1 MVFAARDLSKP
12 NTDALA
18 MEEHGNEMKV
28 TKRGRK
34 IDEGAGEGVEAAS
47 TNPSQLL
54 NSSPFLKKASLEA
67 CVTLRINRDRE
78 TIDLWILKRFMDF
91 ELRMSKKY
99 IYLFILC

>member
-34 IDEGAGEGVEAAS
+34 IDEGAGEGWWRRHLP
-47 TNPSQLL
+47 TPPTLKQ
-54 NSSPFLKKASLEA
+54 FLFKEGLSRD
-67 CVTLRINRDRE
+67 VLRINRDRG
-78 TIDLWILKRFMDF
+78 TIDLWISDLNEF
-91 ELRMSKKY
+91 SITHIKKY
-99 IYLFILC
+99 VYLFIL